1 LEPGEGVTEP
11 LPESLRPG
19 ATSRWKREITEE
31 DVARFAEV
39 SGDRGR
45 HHLERD
51 ASGRLLAHGLLTA
64 TLPTKLGGDM
74 NYIARTM
81 NFEFLKAVYAGDE
94 LTCVG
99 TVVSTIAQTP
109 RFKLSLSFEVRN
121 QYGEL
126 VLRGTTSGQI
136 LR

>member
-1 LEPGEGVTEP
+1 MTSD
-11 LPESLRPG
+11 LPASLQPG
-19 ATSRWKREITEE
+19 ATSRWTREITDE
-31 DVARFAEV
+31 DIARFAEA

-51 ASGRLLAHGLLTA
+51 EKGRLLAHGLLTA

-74 NYIARTM
+74 NYMARTM
-81 NFEFLKAVYAGDE
+81 NFEFLKAVYGGDE

-99 TVVSTIAQTP
+99 TVVSAVAQSS
-109 RFKLSLSFEVRN
+109 RYKVNLSFEVRN
-121 QYGEL
+121 KEGEL